1 MQNNH
6 LWRNLRTRT
15 MSAEF
20 DEGYQQQNFN
30 QEFSASFNHDLFS
43 SNSVSIIKHEKFPKV
58 FAGGIDSEGLYNL
71 PLKGPSSDDILKQ
84 SVSEG
89 ERQLIIS

>member
-1 MQNNH
+1 
-6 LWRNLRTRT
+6 

-58 FAGGIDSEGLYNL
+58 FAGESIRKDV
-71 PLKGPSSDDILKQ
+71 Q
-84 SVSEG
+84 FTA
-89 ERQLIIS
+89 ERAFKR

>member
-1 MQNNH
+1 
-6 LWRNLRTRT
+6 

-43 SNSVSIIKHEKFPKV
+43 SNSVSIIKHEKFSKV
-58 FAGGIDSEGLYNL
+58 FVGGIDSEGCTIY
-71 PLKGPSSDDILKQ
+71 
-84 SVSEG
+84 
-89 ERQLIIS
+89 R